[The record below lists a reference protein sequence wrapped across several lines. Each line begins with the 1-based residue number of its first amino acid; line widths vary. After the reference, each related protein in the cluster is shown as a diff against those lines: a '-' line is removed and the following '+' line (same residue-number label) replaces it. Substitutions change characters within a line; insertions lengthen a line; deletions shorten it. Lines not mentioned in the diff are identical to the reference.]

1 MLLFHSATH
10 SASDKKIITRLGAPA
25 RYAAVS
31 FNETNHANRNRH
43 GPGCAA
49 HFSADYADFEPLRS
63 PAQSAIKPLHPFDL
77 RLLGSNKS
85 DQRKLRNGRC
95 CGEIA
100 KRTHH
105 RFPADVERVRHW
117 QKMHAFNNAIGFEH
131 KEVSATGVFHDRA
144 IITRAVDHS
153 FCERKTGQKLAEQPV
168 FSDLAQFHYPFLAP
182 AVLCQFMEKRSPETQ
197 G

>member
-49 HFSADYADFEPLRS
+49 HFSADYADFEPIRS

-105 RFPADVERVRHW
+105 RFQPTLS
-117 QKMHAFNNAIGFEH
+117 AFAIGKKCTPSTTQSVLSTRKFPRPGFSTIAQSSPGPLTTAFASGRPG
-131 KEVSATGVFHDRA
+131 KSWRSSRSSPISRSF
-144 IITRAVDHS
+144 IIR
-153 FCERKTGQKLAEQPV
+153 F
-168 FSDLAQFHYPFLAP
+168 
-182 AVLCQFMEKRSPETQ
+182 
-197 G
+197 